1 MDISFDITV
10 ENTRAAKQDVK
21 GKEDTV
27 DNSDLEDSLR
37 RSELDGQQLS
47 SEANAISAPLIPHS
61 SLSHLRNSW
70 RSLTRSISK
79 SSHHDLSPVHT
90 EAQVLSSTDF
100 SVAVVAYKRQT
111 SQDYTKVDVNAH
123 DDDDHSELYADIP
136 TSWATS
142 FWTQFT
148 VLMGRTF
155 KQSKPDILSKLSL
168 IQVNGVS

>member
-1 MDISFDITV
+1 MDISSDITV

-61 SLSHLRNSW
+61 SLSHLRNS
-70 RSLTRSISK
+70 LTRSISK

-123 DDDDHSELYADIP
+123 DDDDHSELYTDIP

-168 IQVNGVS
+168 IQVNGVG

>member
-1 MDISFDITV
+1 MDISSDITV

-27 DNSDLEDSLR
+27 DNSDHEDSLR

-47 SEANAISAPLIPHS
+47 SEANAISASLIPHS

-90 EAQVLSSTDF
+90 EAQVLSSADF

-111 SQDYTKVDVNAH
+111 SQDYTKIDVNAH
-123 DDDDHSELYADIP
+123 DDHDHSELYADIP

-148 VLMGRTF
+148 VLMSRTF

-168 IQVNGVS
+168 IQVNGVG